1 MLELNNNMVYGDS
14 RSLRNFFND
23 LCDSIEKQEA
33 MWDDVAEM
41 ENKLDEAI
49 GIEEHRDEL
58 MEEVIKLQEIIRQ
71 KDEEI
76 ERLQNL
82 LEERVTVDKA
92 ELKHELEETLEVLKK
107 PRENKVTVP
116 KIPVKKKILKKVK

>member
-41 ENKLDEAI
+41 ENRLDEAI

-58 MEEVIKLQEIIRQ
+58 LEEVIKLQEIIRQ
-71 KDEEI
+71 KDAEI

>member
-82 LEERVTVDKA
+82 LEERVTVNKA

-116 KIPVKKKILKKVK
+116 KIPVTKKLLKKLK